1 MSPATEVRARQ
12 YRARLLDALSEVIS
26 EEGYGG
32 VTVAEVVRR
41 ARVSKRTF
49 YEQFETKEES
59 LLALYEAQTGRVLD
73 AVRAAMQSAPPGEQ
87 RVEAGVRTYLET
99 LQSRPGQVRTL
110 TLEILHLGERGLA
123 TRRRAMRRF
132 ADLVLREI
140 DDARDGTRRSEAIA
154 TALTGGVN
162 ELVLEAIEEDRVDSL
177 SELTEAVVDLY
188 RPFLSPEPD
197 VSVGMPRDGS
207 H

>member
-1 MSPATEVRARQ
+1 MPTATELRGRA
-12 YRARLLDALSEVIS
+12 YRTRLLEALSEAIS
-26 EEGYGG
+26 EEGYAG
-32 VTVAEVVRR
+32 VTVADIVQR

-49 YEQFETKEES
+49 YEQFDTKEDS
-59 LLALYEAQTGRVLD
+59 LLALYEAQTERVLD
-73 AVRAAMQSAPPGEQ
+73 TVRAAMKSARSGEE
-87 RVEAGVRTYLET
+87 RVETGVRTYLET

-140 DDARDGTRRSEAIA
+140 DEARAGTRHSEAIA

-177 SELTEAVVDLY
+177 SELTKAVTDLY

-197 VSVGMPRDGS
+197 VGVGMPRDGS